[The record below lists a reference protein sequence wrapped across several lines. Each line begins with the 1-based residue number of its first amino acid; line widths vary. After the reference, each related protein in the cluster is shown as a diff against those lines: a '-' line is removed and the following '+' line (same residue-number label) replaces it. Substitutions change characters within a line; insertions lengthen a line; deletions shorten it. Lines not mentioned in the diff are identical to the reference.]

1 MNVRKGPVVVIGSIN
16 MDLVCRTPRMPAAGE
31 TILGS
36 GLATIPGGKGANQA
50 VAAAKLGGDVH
61 FVGRVGD
68 DDFGNRLL
76 TGLRQHRVDVRHV
89 TVTEGLASGCAV
101 ILVDRKGENSIV
113 VVPGANHRVTPE
125 DIDRAAGLI
134 TRASVVVLQLELPL
148 DTVQHAIATCQRLG
162 VYTILDPAP
171 VPPKGLPRAMF
182 EVDVLTPNQH
192 EAEAILPRGD
202 MGRMRR
208 TKRVDAKQIGGE
220 LLSRG
225 PRAVVL
231 KLSRKGAVLVAR
243 ASRDSTAGAR
253 RAASA
258 DDVHVQQVAGHKVN
272 IVDTTA
278 AGDAFTGALAVAIAE
293 GKGLA
298 EATRFANA
306 AGAICCETFG
316 AQPSLPTR
324 EAVDKL
330 LG

>member
-1 MNVRKGPVVVIGSIN
+1 MPTPPGPIVVIGSVN
-16 MDLVCRTPRMPAAGE
+16 MDLVCRTPRMPAPGE

-36 GLATIPGGKGANQA
+36 AFSTIPGGKGANQA

-68 DDFGNRLL
+68 DDFGDRLL
-76 TGLRQHRVDVRHV
+76 NGLRQHRVDVRNV
-89 TVTEGLASGCAV
+89 TVTEGASSGCAV
-101 ILVDRKGENSIV
+101 ILVDKKGENSIV
-113 VVPGANHRVTPE
+113 VAPGANHRVTPE

-134 TRASVVVLQLELPL
+134 ARAAVVVLQLELPL
-148 DTVQHAIATCQRLG
+148 ETVQHAIATCQRLG

-171 VPPKGLPRAMF
+171 VPPKGLPRALF

-220 LLSRG
+220 LLARG

-243 ASRDSTAGAR
+243 SPRDPATGAR
-253 RAASA
+253 RAASTEE
-258 DDVHVQQVAGHKVN
+258 VHVEQIPGHKVK

-293 GKGLA
+293 GKSLA
-298 EATRFANA
+298 DAARFANA
-306 AGAICCETFG
+306 AGALSCESFG